1 MDVRAD
7 VIHQQPRG
15 AEKAKNVL
23 GEARNRRVLQ
33 DIGNLVT
40 DRTAQVKPAA
50 QIAHPVRRSFGAQ
63 LVAKAQAA
71 ATENKKPTALV
82 IDSKLAAEPEPVP
95 KQVARKPDPED
106 VILISSSESEKGS
119 ASTRRALRKGSSRKK
134 ALTSVLTARSKAAC
148 GLADKLNNLVIDID
162 EGDADNELAVVEYI
176 EDLYK
181 FYKETEDEGR
191 VHDYMD
197 LQPEVNAKM
206 RMILLD
212 WLVEVHRKFELMP
225 ETLYLTINIVDRY
238 LSVKAVRKKE
248 LQLVGISAMLIASKY
263 EEIWAPQ
270 VNDFVFISDNAYMSE
285 QVLIMEKSIL
295 EKLEWYMT
303 VPTPYVFL
311 VRYIK
316 ASVPS
321 DTEMENMV
329 LFLAELGLMHYH
341 TVIFYCPSMIA
352 ASAVYAARCT
362 LNKSPLWTET
372 LKHHTGYSADQLLD
386 CAKLL
391 VSFHTAAADSKL
403 KAVYRKFSS
412 VDHGTVSLLAPAKT
426 LSVE

>member
-1 MDVRAD
+1 MQRGPSDVSDLTAKIWPAKKTVGEASIPLLRHHCYLQPHRAQKNFTRRKVAGSQEGSVETRNSLLQGFLSSLFASIGGVFGTFSEADCPSFPRMDVRAD

-197 LQPEVNAKM
+197 LQPE
-206 RMILLD
+206 
-212 WLVEVHRKFELMP
+212 
-225 ETLYLTINIVDRY
+225 
-238 LSVKAVRKKE
+238 
-248 LQLVGISAMLIASKY
+248 
-263 EEIWAPQ
+263 
-270 VNDFVFISDNAYMSE
+270 
-285 QVLIMEKSIL
+285 
-295 EKLEWYMT
+295 
-303 VPTPYVFL
+303 
-311 VRYIK
+311 
-316 ASVPS
+316 
-321 DTEMENMV
+321 
-329 LFLAELGLMHYH
+329 
-341 TVIFYCPSMIA
+341 
-352 ASAVYAARCT
+352 
-362 LNKSPLWTET
+362 
-372 LKHHTGYSADQLLD
+372 
-386 CAKLL
+386 
-391 VSFHTAAADSKL
+391 
-403 KAVYRKFSS
+403 
-412 VDHGTVSLLAPAKT
+412 
-426 LSVE
+426 